1 MNFKEFIDK
10 HWDVFISH
18 ICEFHP
24 LDFDLISKFKYELD
38 WISISRNR
46 KIKWSQDF
54 LEKYEADFMWH
65 ELAWNSGISWTS
77 DLIKR
82 FSKRLDWYYLSRNIN
97 LPISEEFIEQ
107 HRKKLFIIE
116 TNIHLTDSLIKLY
129 GKNLLPAIPSK
140 PDYFKIDDLNKLDK
154 VLDNKNDYLS
164 PNSKTFYDS
173 YILSELANR
182 QLVDIFESKFDYAQ
196 RFFFLRPIQNDE
208 YGLTPEFV
216 FEGGN
221 IFQSIQNERN
231 ILKISDNLVL
241 INGSLQE
248 GKARLLEMPRFA
260 SHSFN
265 PVLLVSENIKGIL
278 ENFKLPEHSFTPVVL
293 KPKKINTKNKF
304 YLFQI
309 NHDTLSKDIDY
320 SKVNFSYRIK
330 NGYIDSQATYS
341 KWTGIDAPINSYKD
355 LSEYIEKI
363 RKKVFKEDVSNSVEY
378 YPSKFVLKS
387 DYDIYSYSVHN
398 RFIITNHLKKELE
411 TQLPNQVEYRS
422 AQLMK
427 IEQYQGS
434 YELLSKRKFE
444 FSNVSP
450 IKFTNATE
458 DLFFFDKM
466 KRLDESDE
474 KIPDILIKNDEFT
487 AIEKELRVIIP
498 DKFKRLYR
506 KGKVDEGYELLPI
519 SDFYLQNEYAD
530 RQPETYKSLIFA
542 EDGCGDSLGLILDK
556 KSDIKL
562 KPQIYEF
569 FHETG
574 EVEKK

>member
-1 MNFKEFIDK
+1 MNFKDFIDI

-24 LDFDLISKFKYELD
+24 LDFDLISKYKYELD
-38 WISISRNR
+38 WMSVSRNR
-46 KIKWSQDF
+46 KIEWSQDF
-54 LEKYEADFMWH
+54 LEKYEVDFIWY

-107 HRKKLFIIE
+107 YRKKLFIIE
-116 TNIHLTDSLIKLY
+116 TNIHLTDSLIEIY
-129 GKNLLPAIPSK
+129 GKNLLPVIPSK
-140 PDYFKIDDLNKLDK
+140 PDYFKIDDINRLDK
-154 VLDNKNDYLS
+154 VLDNKNEYLS
-164 PNSKTFYDS
+164 HNSKTFYDN
-173 YILSELANR
+173 YVLPELTNR
-182 QLVDIFESKFDYAQ
+182 KLVDVFEAKFDYSQ

-216 FEGGN
+216 FDSGN

-231 ILKISDNLVL
+231 RLKISDNLVL

-248 GKARLLEMPRFA
+248 GKARLLEMPRFD

-265 PVLLVSENIKGIL
+265 PVLLVSENIRYIL
-278 ENFKLPEHSFTPVVL
+278 EKFKLPEHSFTPVVL
-293 KPKKINTKNKF
+293 KPKKINTRNKF

-320 SKVNFSYRIK
+320 SKVTFSYRIK

-341 KWTGIDAPINSYKD
+341 KWTDIEVPINCYKD

-363 RKKVFKEDVSNSVEY
+363 RKKVLKEDISNSVEC
-378 YPSKFVLKS
+378 YPSKFILKS
-387 DYDIYSYSVHN
+387 DFDIYSYSVHN
-398 RFIITNHLKKELE
+398 RFVITNHLKQALE
-411 TQLPNQVEYRS
+411 IQLPNQVEFRS
-422 AQLMK
+422 AQILK
-427 IEQYQGS
+427 IEQCQDS
-434 YELLSKRKFE
+434 YELLSERKYD

-450 IKFTNATE
+450 IKYTNAAD
-458 DLFFFDKM
+458 DLYFYEKM
-466 KRLDESDE
+466 MRLDESDE
-474 KIPDILIKNDEFT
+474 KIPDGLIKNDEFT
-487 AIEKELRVIIP
+487 TKETELRVIIP

-506 KGKVDEGYELLPI
+506 KGNVDESYELLPI
-519 SDFYLQNEYAD
+519 ADFYLQNEYAD

-556 KSDIKL
+556 KSDFKL